1 MPPTMHDVA
10 RRAGVSQ
17 STVSRVLNYSTSDVS
32 ISADTISR
40 VLAAA
45 EELGYRIDPLARA
58 MKGKPTGVIGIIVR
72 RLDTFLP
79 LMLTA
84 LSDSLRAAGYTTIHG
99 EAGNNVDE
107 TLRLH
112 TLFETQYCDALIL
125 MADPRGLSAEQS
137 HKILR
142 AKHVVMTAWG
152 VPVKGIPLVNTDNRA
167 GAQMAMDH
175 LISLGHRRIAFL
187 DVGWSGDHLLRRQ
200 VYEETMRAYELPYDE
215 TTLLVSDEGLEAG
228 YHAARRLLA
237 LPDPP
242 TAIFASEDLLAMGA
256 MRAAVDLG
264 VRVPTDL
271 SVIGFD
277 GLPACHYSAPRLTTI
292 RQPVEIIAERI
303 TGLIAGLVSQAIAV
317 TPDREIDL
325 VPPTFLPGE
334 STAPPRT

>member
-17 STVSRVLNYSTSDVS
+17 STVSRVLNYSTSEVT
-32 ISADTISR
+32 ISAETISR

-79 LMLTA
+79 LMVTA

-99 EAGNNVDE
+99 EAGNSADE

-125 MADPRGLSAEQS
+125 MADPRGLSTEQA
-137 HKILR
+137 HKILGAR
-142 AKHVVMTAWG
+142 HVVMTAWG

-175 LISLGHRRIAFL
+175 LIGLGHRRIAFL

-200 VYEETMRAYELPYDE
+200 IYEATMQAHNLLYDD
-215 TTLLVSDEGLEAG
+215 TTLLVSDEGMEAG
-228 YHAARRLLA
+228 YQAGRRLLTQ
-237 LPDPP
+237 PDPP

-256 MRAAVDLG
+256 MRAALDLG
-264 VRVPTDL
+264 VRVPDDL
-271 SVIGFD
+271 SIIGFD
-277 GLPACHYSAPRLTTI
+277 GLPVCQYSAPRLTTI
-292 RQPVEIIAERI
+292 RQPVETIAERI
-303 TGLIAGLVSQAIAV
+303 TALITRLINQEIAV
-317 TPDREIDL
+317 TPDMEIDL

-334 STAPPRT
+334 STAAPRG